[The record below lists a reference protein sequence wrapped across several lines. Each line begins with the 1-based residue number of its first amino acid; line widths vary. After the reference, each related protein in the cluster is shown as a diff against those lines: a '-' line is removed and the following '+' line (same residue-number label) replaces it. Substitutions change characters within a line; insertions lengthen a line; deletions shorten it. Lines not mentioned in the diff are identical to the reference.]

1 MTRLVRCLLAAIL
14 ACLVAAPAFAQ
25 LDSTR
30 RATVVRAGPDN
41 RFPQVARL
49 ATATNV
55 HVHGCLASRIWC
67 DIQAGRTRGWV
78 RLADLTSTSRLR
90 NAATVTFSVV
100 DYWDAHYRT
109 RSWYA
114 SRDRWADWESPA
126 FTPPVPTP

>member
-1 MTRLVRCLLAAIL
+1 MTSFARCLTLALL
-14 ACLVAAPAFAQ
+14 AGLLATPALAQ

-49 ATATNV
+49 PNASNV
-55 HVHGCLASRIWC
+55 HVHGCLDNRIWC

-78 RLADLTSTSRLR
+78 RLSDLTQTSRLR
-90 NAATVTFSVV
+90 NAATVTFSVA

-114 SRDRWADWESPA
+114 SRDRWADWNSPG
-126 FTPPVPTP
+126 FTPPAAR